1 MDMGIMLTDID
12 MVWYANPA
20 PYLLY
25 SSSIVETQCHQC
37 LPADNLGIIVAF
49 PGTESV
55 IQEWRKMGETQSN
68 DNDAFR
74 QAMTEAQKRDNKAYM
89 HCMPRYSF
97 GFAIGLGDDKFAPDN
112 QLATDYWPY
121 SKAAFEGSEKKQITK
136 HFVATD
142 DKVRDMQQMK
152 VWKHALYGPDKCT
165 LKSGLFSCDKC

>member
-1 MDMGIMLTDID
+1 
-12 MVWYANPA
+12 
-20 PYLLY
+20 
-25 SSSIVETQCHQC
+25 
-37 LPADNLGIIVAF
+37 
-49 PGTESV
+49 
-55 IQEWRKMGETQSN
+55 MGETQSN

-74 QAMTEAQKRDNKAYM
+74 QAMTEAQKRDKKAYM